1 MLAWKGFNTPDR
13 VKTVA
18 LTQPRLSI
26 ELREFDPSD
35 YRRLAEIYDAIFP
48 ERSRSID
55 EWRFYDDSLDKS
67 KYYFK
72 RYACLR
78 STTGEILGFGEM
90 WNPPWMFHPNKFWL
104 DGWVDPKNQGQGV
117 GGAIYGTL
125 ESELKRRA
133 ATVAWM
139 GIRED
144 MSRPVTFA
152 QKRGFTEKMR
162 GWESTINPL
171 HVDASKFEAYSVKAT
186 MAGVEF

>member
-26 ELREFDPSD
+26 ELREFEPSD

-72 RYACLR
+72 RYVCL
-78 STTGEILGFGEM
+78 GVGNGKILGFGEL
-90 WNPPWMFHPNKFWL
+90 WNPPWMFNRKSSGST
-104 DGWVDPKNQGQGV
+104 DGSILSIKVEVWAEQ
-117 GGAIYGTL
+117 
-125 ESELKRRA
+125 S
-133 ATVAWM
+133 M
-139 GIRED
+139 
-144 MSRPVTFA
+144 RPL
-152 QKRGFTEKMR
+152 
-162 GWESTINPL
+162 S
-171 HVDASKFEAYSVKAT
+171 
-186 MAGVEF
+186 